1 MFELPRAMPLP
12 ANEPILGYA
21 PGSAERATL
30 KARLAVMAAERIE
43 LPHWVGSWR
52 MPAGDRFDVRMPHA
66 HTHVLGTA
74 SNGGRPIAEQ
84 AIAAAREA
92 AHDWSR
98 TPFETRARIFLRAA
112 ELAAGPYRAIL
123 NAATMLG
130 QSKTAYQA
138 EIDAAC
144 ELIDF
149 LRFNVSFASNLLE
162 QPVSAP
168 GVRNVV
174 EARPLEGF
182 VLAVTPFNFTAI
194 AGNLPSAPALL
205 GNVVVWKP
213 SESQALAAH
222 YTMQMFLEAGL
233 PPGVINLVHGD
244 GASIS
249 ETCLDAADFAGLHFT
264 GSTEIFRALQRRIGE
279 KLAFYKNFP
288 RVVGETGGKD
298 FVLAHASAE
307 PESLAV
313 ALVRGAFEFQGQKC
327 SAASRAYVPRSLWP
341 QVKTRL
347 LDEIRSVRLG
357 DVRDFR
363 TFMGAVIHERSYDK
377 LHGWKTRLEAD
388 PSCSVHGGDRW
399 SKAEGYFAG
408 PTVVEVSD
416 PKHELLQT
424 ELFGPILGIHVYDD
438 AKFGEICGL
447 VDETSP
453 YALTGALFATDRAA
467 LQQAADRLRH
477 AAGNLYVNDKPTG
490 AVVAQQP
497 FGGGRASGTNDK
509 AGSVLNLLRW
519 ISPRVIKET
528 FCPPTSV
535 PYPSMAEE

>member
-1 MFELPRAMPLP
+1 MFELPLAMTNP
-12 ANEPILGYA
+12 ANEPILEYA
-21 PGSAERATL
+21 PGSAERAQL
-30 KARLAVMAAERIE
+30 KARLAQMAGERAV
-43 LPHWVGSWR
+43 LPHFVGAATSHE
-52 MPAGDRFDVRMPHA
+52 GESFSVVMPHRHA
-66 HTHVLGTA
+66 HVLATASHGGTA
-74 SNGGRPIAEQ
+74 VTAQ
-84 AIAAAREA
+84 AIAAARAA

-98 TPFETRARIFLRAA
+98 APFETRARVFLRAA
-112 ELAAGPYRAIL
+112 ELAAGPYRATL

-149 LRFNVSFASNLLE
+149 LRFNVSFASRLLE
-162 QPVSAP
+162 QPGPAP

-182 VLAVTPFNFTAI
+182 VLAITPFNFTAI

-222 YTMQMFLEAGL
+222 FTMQMFLEAGL

-244 GASIS
+244 GASVS
-249 ETCLDAADFAGLHFT
+249 AACLAAPDFAGLHFT
-264 GSTEIFRALQRRIGE
+264 GSTEIFRDLQRTIGA
-279 KLAFYKNFP
+279 KLASYKNFP

-298 FVLAHASAE
+298 FVLAHASADAD
-307 PESLAV
+307 SLAV
-313 ALVRGAFEFQGQKC
+313 AMVRGAFEFQGQKC

-341 QVKTRL
+341 QVKQRV
-347 LDEIRSVRLG
+347 LDEIRSIKQG
-357 DVRDFR
+357 DVADFR
-363 TFMGAVIHERSYDK
+363 NFMGAVIHQRSYDK

-388 PSCSVHGGDRW
+388 AGCTVHGGDRW
-399 SKAEGYFAG
+399 SKEEGYFAG
-408 PTVVEVSD
+408 PTLVEVED
-416 PKHELLQT
+416 PRHALMQT
-424 ELFGPILGIHVYDD
+424 ELFGPVLALHVYDD
-438 AKFGEICGL
+438 AAWSETCTL

-453 YALTGALFATDRAA
+453 YALTGALFARDRAA
-467 LQQAADRLRH
+467 LAHAADRLRH
-477 AAGNLYVNDKPTG
+477 AAGNLYLNDKPTG

-509 AGSVLNLLRW
+509 AGSVLNLQRW
-519 ISPRVIKET
+519 MSPRVIKET
-528 FCPPTSV
+528 FCPPTV
-535 PYPSMAEE
+535 VVYPSMAEE

>member
-1 MFELPRAMPLP
+1 MFELPLAMSNP

-21 PGSAERATL
+21 PGSSERAQL
-30 KARLAVMAAERIE
+30 KARLAQMASERIE
-43 LPHWVGSWR
+43 LPHWVADATLH
-52 MPAGDRFDVRMPHA
+52 AGKRFSVVMPHRHA
-66 HTHVLGTA
+66 HVLGEAGHAGREVTA
-74 SNGGRPIAEQ
+74 K
-84 AIAAAREA
+84 AIVAAREA

-112 ELAAGPYRAIL
+112 ELAAGPYRATL

-144 ELIDF
+144 EFIDF
-149 LRFNVSFASNLLE
+149 LRFNVAFASRLLE

-168 GVRNVV
+168 GVRNVI

-182 VLAVTPFNFTAI
+182 VLAITPFNFTAI

-222 YTMQMFLEAGL
+222 YTMQMFREAGL

-244 GASIS
+244 GASVAA
-249 ETCLDAADFAGLHFT
+249 TCLAEPDFAGLHFT
-264 GSTEIFRALQRRIGE
+264 GSTEIFRDLQRSVAE
-279 KLAFYKNFP
+279 KLASYKNFP
-288 RVVGETGGKD
+288 RIVGETGGKD

-341 QVKTRL
+341 RVKARV
-347 LDEIRSVRLG
+347 LDEIRSIAQG
-357 DVRDFR
+357 DVADFR
-363 TFMGAVIHERSYDK
+363 NFMGAVIHERSYDK
-377 LHGWKTRLEAD
+377 LHEWKTRLEAD
-388 PSCSVHGGDRW
+388 AGCTVHGGDRW
-399 SKAEGYFAG
+399 SKQTGYFAG
-408 PTVVEVSD
+408 PTLVEVQD
-416 PKHELLQT
+416 PKHALLQT
-424 ELFGPILGIHVYDD
+424 ELFGPVLGLHVYED
-438 AKFGEICGL
+438 AAWDQICGI

-467 LQQAADRLRH
+467 LAHAADRLRH

-509 AGSVLNLLRW
+509 AGSVLNLQRW

-528 FCPPTSV
+528 FCPATSV
-535 PYPSMAEE
+535 GYPSMAEE